1 MGACQDFKNS
11 CGLKT
16 NFLFD
21 YNFLTRLQSLELDI
35 RKVRYQIFFYLSC
48 RNSNDAKI
56 NFNLSEK
63 KKEDEIVRKRKLSSF
78 LNTTQGGAGSEN
90 V

>member
-1 MGACQDFKNS
+1 M
-11 CGLKT
+11 L
-16 NFLFD
+16 
-21 YNFLTRLQSLELDI
+21 
-35 RKVRYQIFFYLSC
+35 
-48 RNSNDAKI
+48 KI
-56 NFNLSEK
+56 NSNLSEK